1 VSVLQ
6 ELHVCKS
13 DYLICPSMI
22 YIGLGMLECL
32 MHICG

>member
-13 DYLICPSMI
+13 DYLRGPSMI
-22 YIGLGMLECL
+22 YIGLGML
-32 MHICG
+32 